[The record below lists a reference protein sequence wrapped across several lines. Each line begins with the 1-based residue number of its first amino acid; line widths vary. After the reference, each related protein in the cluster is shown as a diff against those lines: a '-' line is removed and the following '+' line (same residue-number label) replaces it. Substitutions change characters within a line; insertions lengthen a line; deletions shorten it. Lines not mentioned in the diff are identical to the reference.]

1 MLRLQTPRA
10 SRTWFDGRTIDGR
23 RERTRSPIVHSIRH
37 HHARSGCCLWPWP
50 SASALCKSDGRRRRQ
65 KWAPSPPSSSSS
77 ARAATRRPK
86 RRRRSLRPT
95 DSSSCVLRRRRR
107 RRGRQRLI
115 RRRRRLQKAKKPRR
129 RIWQFLDEGPRA
141 TVKMTVTT
149 EVRYCKDRYST
160 YTAHCVW
167 GHPYMTSAT
176 FWDFF
181 TPSPLSAFGTDS
193 VCTKSRNL
201 PYYIFFWANP
211 PSPLI
216 ADVIYGC
223 PLSAVTVTL
232 LINC

>member
-1 MLRLQTPRA
+1 MSAGYSKQLRTLSLLGHKYLRRKSMLRLQTPRA

-149 EVRYCKDRYST
+149 EVLFCKDRYST
-160 YTAHCVW
+160 YTAHCV
-167 GHPYMTSAT
+167 S
-176 FWDFF
+176 
-181 TPSPLSAFGTDS
+181 SQ
-193 VCTKSRNL
+193 VNR
-201 PYYIFFWANP
+201 
-211 PSPLI
+211 
-216 ADVIYGC
+216 
-223 PLSAVTVTL
+223 
-232 LINC
+232 